1 MPELGQKDPGGFRP
15 GSGAYVG
22 GMPRPPRIQ
31 LAGATY
37 HLMSRGVRGEPL
49 FMDDA
54 ERRQFVGL
62 LGEACERYR
71 WRLAAY
77 CLMGNHYHLLV
88 TTLEPTLS
96 RGMQW
101 LNSCYARK
109 LNTWHGHEGHALFRR
124 FHAVLVESD
133 AQLADVAR
141 YILLNPVRAHL
152 CRSAAE
158 WRWSSYRATTGLA
171 PRPPFLA
178 ADWLVGQFGVNR
190 PHAQANFAAFI
201 REGE

>member
-1 MPELGQKDPGGFRP
+1 MARP
-15 GSGAYVG
+15 LRVLVADG
-22 GMPRPPRIQ
+22 I
-31 LAGATY
+31 Y
-37 HLMSRGVRGEPL
+37 HVTSRGDRQEPIFNDEHDRSMML
-49 FMDDA
+49 DVLA
-54 ERRQFVGL
+54 ATV
-62 LGEACERYR
+62 ERYKISV
-71 WRLAAY
+71 LSY

-109 LNTWHGHEGHALFRR
+109 LNTWHCHEGHALFRR